1 MNNVSISSLKKKN
14 VVFLILYVDDIL
26 LIGNDKESMND
37 IKDWLSR
44 KFEMKYLGNASYV
57 LGIQIIQDR
66 KKKLLVLSH
75 ASYIEKNL

>member
-1 MNNVSISSLKKKN
+1 MNHVSISSLKKRN

-44 KFEMKYLGNASYV
+44 NFQMKDLGNASYV
-57 LGIQIIQDR
+57 LGIQII
-66 KKKLLVLSH
+66 
-75 ASYIEKNL
+75 